1 MTLLLA
7 ASLSSS
13 TLIGYL
19 AMRVFFPIYKPVWA
33 DLTLKICLGA
43 GLGVGITS
51 CQFFLTRLLLGPARI
66 AAVTA
71 ELVLVAATGLA
82 FWFAR
87 DTLTVDRPD
96 ARPVG
101 WWWLLLAAFLV
112 SLAISVTLF
121 ADSSAANPYGAWD
134 AWSIW
139 NLRARFLAQP
149 DGSWSRA
156 FSPALNHIAGGGA
169 RHPEYPM
176 LLSGYVAR
184 CWTLMG
190 SIGGVA
196 APIATAALF
205 SGATLGLIV
214 SALAI
219 LRGWSTA
226 MAGGLILLA
235 TTGFL
240 TDGPWQYA
248 DVPLGFYYLAA
259 FASLFLA
266 DAESRRRA
274 RIVVVAGLAMGLAA
288 WTKDEGL
295 LFALLLSLAF
305 LGYLVMAGDSGRSK
319 TLRAF
324 AAGAAAPV
332 ALVLWFRFFLAPPI
346 ATPVSVAGAAHQI
359 AEGSRYAQIAM
370 AFWREGV
377 ALGSGIAHSVISL
390 LVLAACLGIPPD
402 RRRQPVVIASSI
414 ALLTTF
420 VAYFFAYV
428 ITPMDLTWHLSTSLG
443 RLYVQ
448 LWPSFIFLALTAL
461 RSAEEVVRQVKPQE
475 AVSVL
480 SRKAKKR
487 KS

>member
-7 ASLSSS
+7 VSLLSS

-19 AMRVFFPIYKPVWA
+19 AMRVFLPVYKPVWA

-43 GLGVGITS
+43 GVGAGVSS
-51 CQFFLTRLLLGPARI
+51 CQFFLARLLLGPSRI
-66 AAVTA
+66 ATVTA
-71 ELVLVAATGLA
+71 ELVLVGAAGIA
-82 FWFAR
+82 FRYAR
-87 DTLTVDRPD
+87 DTWTVDKPD
-96 ARPVG
+96 ARPAG
-101 WWWLLLAAFLV
+101 WSWLLLAAFLV
-112 SLAISVTLF
+112 SLAIGVALF
-121 ADSSAANPYGAWD
+121 TGGSAANPYGAWD

-149 DGSWSRA
+149 DASWRRA

-169 RHPEYPM
+169 RHPEYPL

-190 SIGGVA
+190 SIGGVT

-205 SGATLGLIV
+205 SLSTVGLVV
-214 SALAI
+214 STLAI

-240 TDGPWQYA
+240 TDGAWQYA
-248 DVPLGFYYLAA
+248 DVPLAFYYLAA
-259 FASLFLA
+259 FGTLFLA
-266 DAESRRRA
+266 DAGSRRGRT
-274 RIVVVAGLAMGLAA
+274 VVVAGLATGLAA

-295 LFALLLSLAF
+295 LFALLFGLAF
-305 LGYLVMAGDSGRSK
+305 LGYLIVGGDRERWS

-324 AAGAAAPV
+324 AAGSAAPV
-332 ALVLWFRFFLAPPI
+332 AIVVVFRLFIAPPI

-359 AEGSRYAQIAM
+359 VEGNRYLQIAK
-370 AFWREGV
+370 AFWNEG
-377 ALGSGIAHSVISL
+377 AAMGSGIADPVISL
-390 LVLAACLGIPPD
+390 LVLAVCLGIAPG

-414 ALLTTF
+414 ALASMF

-448 LWPSFIFLALTAL
+448 LWPSFVFLLLAAL
-461 RSAEEVVRQVKPQE
+461 RSADEAPREVPTG
-475 AVSVL
+475 
-480 SRKAKKR
+480 KAKKR
-487 KS
+487 K